1 MAELCNCD
9 EGQEEHEHCKDCDGI
24 LKYNES
30 ENYCCWCE
38 ERRAKEKGASHMGK
52 EITLTDFTNS
62 ELDYLAEMIHEKLQN
77 MGHDPD
83 GGFSFDVIV
92 HFEEQAT

>member
-1 MAELCNCD
+1 M
-9 EGQEEHEHCKDCDGI
+9 
-24 LKYNES
+24 S
-30 ENYCCWCE
+30 
-38 ERRAKEKGASHMGK
+38 K

-77 MGHDPD
+77 MGHAPD

-92 HFEEQAT
+92 HFEEEE

>member
-1 MAELCNCD
+1 M
-9 EGQEEHEHCKDCDGI
+9 
-24 LKYNES
+24 S
-30 ENYCCWCE
+30 
-38 ERRAKEKGASHMGK
+38 K

>member
-1 MAELCNCD
+1 VIFVIATKGKKNTITAKIVIVFLNAMKAKTIVVGARSAE
-9 EGQEEHEHCKDCDGI
+9 QK
-24 LKYNES
+24 K
-30 ENYCCWCE
+30 
-38 ERRAKEKGASHMGK
+38 KGASHMSK

-92 HFEEQAT
+92 HFEEEE